1 MVSFISNLKTYKQKY
16 TLFIVYILLWEMFK
30 KNMEIVAP
38 DLRLVVTIGCREKKD
53 SEAFIIFYLFIK
65 LSSVHF

>member
-1 MVSFISNLKTYKQKY
+1 
-16 TLFIVYILLWEMFK
+16 MFK
-30 KNMEIVAP
+30 KNMEIEAP
-38 DLRLVVTIGCREKKD
+38 DLRLVVTIGCQEKKD